1 MSIRVI
7 TLRELCM
14 FVLFFDTF
22 VILFLTLHLL
32 QFYACV
38 VMMRSLILT
47 TFQLYLRDSFFE
59 FLLCCFLFGL
69 SHLSEDSKHRSPRG
83 VHAILALAVDTI
95 VEKFATVS
103 ANANIFG
110 QIQQTVFAIIFWRVA
125 KLHSKLI
132 TLKLCACVLYA
143 LYDVLRMRKSHTVY
157 AIVAAITIVTTFA
170 AYTLSA
176 AYHCITALT
185 VVAIFTVVTIIAL
198 NTG

>member
-14 FVLFFDTF
+14 FDTF

-47 TFQLYLRDSFFE
+47 TFLLYLCDSFFE
-59 FLLCCFLFGL
+59 FLLCCSLFGL

-83 VHAILALAVDTI
+83 VHAILALAVYPV

-110 QIQQTVFAIIFWRVA
+110 
-125 KLHSKLI
+125 
-132 TLKLCACVLYA
+132 
-143 LYDVLRMRKSHTVY
+143 
-157 AIVAAITIVTTFA
+157 
-170 AYTLSA
+170 
-176 AYHCITALT
+176 
-185 VVAIFTVVTIIAL
+185 
-198 NTG
+198 